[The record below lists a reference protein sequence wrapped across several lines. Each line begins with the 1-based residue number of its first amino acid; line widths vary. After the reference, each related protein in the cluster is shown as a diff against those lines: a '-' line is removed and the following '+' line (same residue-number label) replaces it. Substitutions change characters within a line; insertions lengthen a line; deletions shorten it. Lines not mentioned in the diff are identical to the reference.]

1 MKPTLAELA
10 GLKGASAIKYLME
23 HKQQLFAQKK
33 AMFKTCDP
41 VSYVPPLEFYKGG
54 QIIKADSG
62 TSVEDADTLNVTVVG
77 NACWL
82 RDSHGDVGIPGC
94 YTKSIKENRF
104 IHQLADHNHSIYA
117 QIGDMI
123 KAYTKQL
130 PLTELGLGKEGSTE
144 CLMFDNAIMRELNEK
159 AFMLYKTGRVKQHSI
174 GLLYIKL
181 LLAVNDK
188 DYEQEHGVWQKYIDN
203 IINKKE
209 TKDYGYFW
217 AMEEIRVIENSA
229 VLFGANPLTP
239 TISIGKSDTEEEP
252 GNPTQAQPSTHKTAK
267 KKINFG
273 ALVNN

>member
-1 MKPTLAELA
+1 MKPTLIELA
-10 GLKGASAIKYLME
+10 ELKGASAIKYLME

-54 QIIKADSG
+54 EIIKADSG
-62 TSVEDADTLNVTVVG
+62 TSVEDADTLQVTVVG
-77 NACWL
+77 NTCWL

-94 YTKSIKENRF
+94 YTKSVRENKN
-104 IHQLADHNHSIYA
+104 IPQLADHNHSIYA
-117 QIGDMI
+117 QIGDMQ
-123 KAYTKQL
+123 KAFTKQI
-130 PLTELGLGKEGSTE
+130 PLKELGLGMDGVTE
-144 CLMFDNAIMRELNEK
+144 CLMFNNAIMRELNEK
-159 AFMLYKTGRVKQHSI
+159 AFMLYKTGRVKQHSL

-181 LLAVNDK
+181 TLAVNDK
-188 DYEQEHGVWQKYIDN
+188 DYEQEYAVWGKYIDS

-239 TISIGKSDTEEEP
+239 TMSVGKHDTEEEEP
-252 GNPTQAQPSTHKTAK
+252 AEVTPPAQPSFDINKYLQTV
-267 KKINFG
+267 KIFD
-273 ALVNN
+273 